1 MMSIARGLWNDESG
15 VVVSA
20 ELATVATVGVLGLT
34 AGLGVAASATNDEL
48 IELGKAIR
56 SLDQSYEVQGRT
68 TCCGFSATSRFTQT
82 PVVESIAELCAGPLP
97 GKQSTVVE
105 SVPTAPVIP
114 AEAAPTTIEVPIQAI
129 PNGRIESTPVSP
141 AETILQ
147 GQ

>member
-1 MMSIARGLWNDESG
+1 MSITRTFWNDESG

-34 AGLGVAASATNDEL
+34 AGLGVAASATNEEL

-68 TCCGFSATSRFTQT
+68 TCCGFTASSKYTQA

-97 GKQSTVVE
+97 LKPTPVVVTQPFTPGAP
-105 SVPTAPVIP
+105 SVGTSP
-114 AEAAPTTIEVPIQAI
+114 TIEVPVHLLPDAQIKPA
-129 PNGRIESTPVSP
+129 PASP
-141 AETILQ
+141 AEAILQ